1 MLNASKD
8 IRHHTQDCTS
18 WAYLSIIFPD
28 LFILFVELQ
37 RGGVSVGDMGAD
49 MRHLRDLN
57 DELESQLNQLHSD
70 LNEAE
75 LKLVDERDAC
85 DKVFQ

>member
-1 MLNASKD
+1 
-8 IRHHTQDCTS
+8 
-18 WAYLSIIFPD
+18 
-28 LFILFVELQ
+28 
-37 RGGVSVGDMGAD
+37 MGAD